1 MPRLLLILML
11 AASAYVLVADWG
23 TLRWFPDEFA
33 ARGDAGRVFARLQR
47 WIPWGGYMT
56 RDAARVAGRM
66 GPQRPEVADR
76 ILVAAAWR
84 YPLDARQW
92 LDRARLAP
100 RHPQQDAFLED
111 HLLAAAAV
119 QPYHRRLGWRRAML
133 AVQAGRLDAAA
144 DHLRQWLEGYPHAT
158 GRALFVAGR
167 WLDDPEELID
177 RVLPDTREHRLQ
189 ALEHARRHGLEG
201 LSAALWARMAPP
213 EGVDDPALL
222 ARTDTLLRRGAGLA
236 AARVWAQV
244 DDEYAPGRVPNG
256 SFGRPLGPPDGLNWR
271 IRDGDGYAVSRS
283 EAEFRDPPAAL
294 EIAFYGS
301 ENVHLSA
308 WSWIPLQPATR
319 YRLSGWWKADSL
331 TTRSLPRLRLWLSE
345 HGTQAVVDVPS
356 ASFGWQPWQME
367 FRVPADIELAHLYVE
382 RRRTDAFDRYIA
394 GTLWL
399 DSLTLKAL
407 GPAHDE

>member
-1 MPRLLLILML
+1 MPRILLILAL
-11 AASAYVLVADWG
+11 AVSAYVLVADWG
-23 TLRWFPDEFA
+23 TLRSFPDGFA
-33 ARGDAGRVFARLQR
+33 VRDDAGRVFARLQR
-47 WIPWGGYMT
+47 WVPWGGYMT

-66 GPQRPEVADR
+66 GPQRPEVADD
-76 ILVAAAWR
+76 ILAAAAWR

-100 RHPQQDAFLED
+100 HHPGQEQYLED

-158 GRALFVAGR
+158 GRALVAAGR
-167 WLDDPEELID
+167 WLDDPAELVD
-177 RVLPDTREHRLQ
+177 QVLPDTREHRLR
-189 ALEHARRHGLEG
+189 ALNHARRYGLEG
-201 LSAALWARMAPP
+201 LSAALWDRMAPP

-236 AARVWAQV
+236 AARLWARV
-244 DDEYAPGRVPNG
+244 DAGYAPGRVPNG
-256 SFGRPLGPPDGLNWR
+256 GFDRPLGPADGLNWR
-271 IRDGDGYAVSRS
+271 IRDGAGYIAGRT
-283 EAEFRDPPAAL
+283 EAAFRDPPAAL
-294 EIAFYGS
+294 EIAFDGS

-319 YRLSGWWKADSL
+319 YRLSGWWKADGL
-331 TTRSLPRLRLWLSE
+331 TTRSLPRLRVWLPDE
-345 HGTQAVVDVPS
+345 GNRAVVDVPG
-356 ASFGWQPWQME
+356 ASFDWQPWEME
-367 FRVPADIELAHLYVE
+367 FRVPAEIELARLYVE
-382 RRRTDAFDRYIA
+382 RRRTDAFDRFIA

-399 DSLTLKAL
+399 DTLTLEAL
-407 GPAHDE
+407 GPAPDE